1 MLTTKKLL
9 EMTQMQTAVNLKK
22 RSKDLSETLN
32 FRVGKMWTL
41 RCQFWKY
48 IFGY

>member
-1 MLTTKKLL
+1 MKDVNYKKAFGNDSNADC
-9 EMTQMQTAVNLKK
+9 TVN
-22 RSKDLSETLN
+22 LSETLN
-32 FRVGKMWTL
+32 FRFRVGKMWTL